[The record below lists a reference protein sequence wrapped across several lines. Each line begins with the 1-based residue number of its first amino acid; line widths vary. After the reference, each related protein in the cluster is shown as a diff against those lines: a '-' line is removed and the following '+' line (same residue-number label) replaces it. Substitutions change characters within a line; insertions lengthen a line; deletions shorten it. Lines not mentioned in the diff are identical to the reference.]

1 MAPIASRVAELNGEG
16 ALSVFA
22 RAKELEKLG
31 RSIIHLELGEP
42 DFHPAAPVVDALRSA
57 VAAGRDRY
65 VSPRGI
71 SALREAVAEYLLR
84 TRNVHAAPEQVL
96 IAPGCKMALSLA
108 MMALIEPGDQVLY
121 PDPGFPIYPS
131 FARGLGAK
139 AVPFFLEEKNQ
150 FQPDLREI
158 AAKISPRT
166 KVLIFNSPN
175 NPTGTVFSDA
185 TLAQIAE
192 LAAKHDLWV
201 IADEIYARIL
211 FSGAYKSIWSLPG
224 MAERTVIIDGFSKSF
239 AMTGWR
245 LGYAVAPQHV
255 IDAMDLLVLNTF
267 TCAAEFTQVAAIEAL
282 RDTTDA
288 VDAMVAEYRK
298 RRDLFVPQRLQHLA
312 CGKHAL
318 VHLIAVLARHQRT
331 VLGKE
336 QIVGIGAVHPPDLID
351 VAKAFGDQ
359 QRRLCAG
366 PFQDGVDGDGRAM
379 QEQARIGKIRA
390 RFRYACFDA
399 LNEDVWRGQRL
410 AQQQAPAHLVE
421 GRNVGEGAADIG
433 RHPQS
438 LGLCHGFAAA
448 LIQSARAFSACW
460 ASFTTSG
467 GVA

>member
-42 DFHPAAPVVDALRSA
+42 DFHPAAPVVDALRTA

-71 SALREAVAEYLLR
+71 PALREAVAEYLLR
-84 TRNVHAAPEQVL
+84 TRSVHAAPEQVL

-108 MMALIEPGDQVLY
+108 MMALIEPGDEVLY
-121 PDPGFPIYPS
+121 PDPSFPIYPS
-131 FARGLGAK
+131 FARGLGAN
-139 AVPFFLEEKNQ
+139 AIPFFLEEKNQ

-201 IADEIYARIL
+201 LADEIYARIL

-245 LGYAVAPQHV
+245 LGYAVAPQRV
-255 IDAMDLLVLNTF
+255 VDAMDLLVLNTF

-298 RRDLFVPQRLQHLA
+298 RRDLFVTGLNRISGFRCQAPEGAFYAWVNVEDTGLPAQDLA
-312 CGKHAL
+312 STLLEEAGVAA
-318 VHLIAVLARHQRT
+318 IA
-331 VLGKE
+331 GS
-336 QIVGIGAVHPPDLID
+336 
-351 VAKAFGDQ
+351 AFGT
-359 QRRLCAG
+359 AG
-366 PFQDGVDGDGRAM
+366 KNYLRFSLVS
-379 QEQARIGKIRA
+379 ARNLLEE
-390 RFRYACFDA
+390 A
-399 LNEDVWRGQRL
+399 LERVERISTRWRG
-410 AQQQAPAHLVE
+410 V
-421 GRNVGEGAADIG
+421 VGV
-433 RHPQS
+433 R
-438 LGLCHGFAAA
+438 
-448 LIQSARAFSACW
+448 FS
-460 ASFTTSG
+460 SP
-467 GVA
+467 